1 MSRLNSF
8 GAIFSLA
15 IELEDSIHA
24 YYKALGDTERAEAA
38 ESRKE
43 KLERS
48 RRENVVEI
56 TLEPIDGL
64 DEADYTLNLGDT
76 SAAGQKAVSKIAAK
90 FYADTA
96 PKINVRQA
104 QRTLERCG
112 KEHADE

>member
-8 GAIFSLA
+8 GAIFSFA
-15 IELEDSIHA
+15 IEMEEKLIG
-24 YYKALGDTERAEAA
+24 YYQSLGDSEKAEAA

-64 DEADYTLNLGDT
+64 EASDYELNLADT
-76 SAAGQKAVSKIAAK
+76 SEAGQKALAQIAAQ
-90 FYADTA
+90 FYSDTA

-104 QRTLERCG
+104 QRVLERCG
-112 KEHADE
+112 KEHAEG

>member
-1 MSRLNSF
+1 MSNLNSF
-8 GAIFSLA
+8 GAIFTFA
-15 IELEDSIHA
+15 IELEEQIHN
-24 YYKALGDTERAEAA
+24 YYKALGNGDKAEAA

-64 DEADYTLNLGDT
+64 NEADYTLNFADT
-76 SAAGQKAVSKIAAK
+76 STAGQKAIAEIAAK

-112 KEHADE
+112 KEHAED

>member
-1 MSRLNSF
+1 MANLNSF
-8 GAIFSLA
+8 GAIFTFA
-15 IELEDSIHA
+15 IEMEEKIQA
-24 YYKALGDTERAEAA
+24 YYQALGNSDKAEAA

-56 TLEPIDGL
+56 TLEPIDGIE
-64 DEADYTLNLGDT
+64 EADYTLNLSDT
-76 SAAGQKAVSKIAAK
+76 TAAGQKALARIAAQ

-112 KEHADE
+112 KEHAED

>member
-1 MSRLNSF
+1 MGNLNSF
-8 GAIFSLA
+8 GAIFSFA
-15 IELEDSIHA
+15 IELEDRIHA
-24 YYKALGDTERAEAA
+24 YYKALGDADKAEAA

-64 DEADYTLNLGDT
+64 DETDYVLNLSDS
-76 SAAGQKAVSKIAAK
+76 SAAGQKAVAKIAAK

-112 KEHADE
+112 KEHAED